1 MPMEATVK
9 RAAVYLRQSEDRE
22 DDQLAISR
30 QRDDCHQLCAQR
42 GWEPIDYVDNDTSA
56 VGAKRKR
63 PAWDQM
69 LVDIEAGTVQAMVC
83 WDLDRLYRE
92 PIDLEY
98 LIPLADRM
106 RIPLAT
112 VTGDVDLS
120 TDNGRMIARIKGAVA
135 RAEIDRRSARQ
146 KRKMRQ
152 MAEAGETW
160 ASRRPFGYN
169 LDDTAVPTELAA
181 VTEAYEMVL
190 SGHSLMSIV
199 RTWNERGLKSTLGNE
214 FKSQVSVRK
223 ILQNPRYA
231 GLRAYNGEILGKA
244 KWPAAVTEDVFQA
257 VCDILADPSRRS
269 GTSTGRV
276 YLQTGISLCGM
287 CGNPMDVTG
296 TTRTRRPAYRCGT
309 CFKVQMQVDH
319 ADRHVTRLVVR
330 RLSRPDAM
338 ELLVDQNRPDLHELR
353 LEAAALRGK
362 LDTLAIDYADGV
374 LSREQLRSGSE
385 RARTRLEQIETAMQ
399 DANMARLFKGVVGAD
414 AGEFP
419 GLLLDRRRAIIDSL
433 MVIKFQKALKTGHF
447 DPKRIKIQWKL

>member
-9 RAAVYLRQSEDRE
+9 RAAVYLRQSEDRD

-30 QRDDCHQLCAQR
+30 QREDCHKLCAQR

-69 LVDIEAGTVQAMVC
+69 LADIEAGTVQAMVC

-106 RIPLAT
+106 GIPLAT

-152 MAEAGETW
+152 MAEAGEAW

-169 LDDTAVPTELAA
+169 LDDTAVPKELAA

-190 SGHSLMSIV
+190 AGHSLMSIV
-199 RTWNERGLKSTLGNE
+199 RDWNERGLKSTLGNE

-231 GLRAYNGEILGKA
+231 GLRSYNGEILGKA
-244 KWPAAVTEDVFQA
+244 KWPAAVTEDVYRS
-257 VCDILADPSRRS
+257 VCDILADPARRS

-276 YLQTGISLCGM
+276 YLLTGIALCGL
-287 CGNPMDVTG
+287 CGAAMDVTS
-296 TTRTRRPAYRCGT
+296 TTRTRRPAYRCRA
-309 CFKVQMQVDH
+309 CFKTQRQVSLVD
-319 ADRHVTRLVVR
+319 DHVTDLVVAW
-330 RLSRPDAM
+330 LSRPEAG
-338 ELLVDQNRPDLHELR
+338 EILIDQNRPDIKELR
-353 LEAAALRGK
+353 LEAAAMTAK
-362 LDTLAIDYADGV
+362 LESIATKWADDLLTDEQV
-374 LSREQLRSGSE
+374 AVMTKRAKARRDAALS
-385 RARTRLEQIETAMQ
+385 AME
-399 DANMARLFKGVVGAD
+399 DANKARLFKGVVGDGAQT
-414 AGEFP
+414 FP
-419 GLLLDRRRAIIDSL
+419 DLLLDRRRAIVDAL
-433 MVIKFQKALKTGHF
+433 MTVTFRKAPRPGRF
-447 DPKRIKIQWKL
+447 DPRSIEVDWKG